1 MKLWTIKEIC
11 EITGFSRWKVLR
23 AIKRGE
29 LESRKIK
36 GSRRVLHEWLVAWL
50 TFDPLQGAS
59 ITIEKTITKTGSTVH
74 SKTRIERQDQPKLFE
89 I

>member
-1 MKLWTIKEIC
+1 MRLWTIKEIC

-23 AIKRGE
+23 AIKSDE

-50 TFDPLQGAS
+50 GFDPMIGTS

-89 I
+89 T